1 MTGFQSKRAA
11 AQAKLEALRE
21 SPSRSVSDEIEISRL
36 ETLLIAGEGMKT
48 VRIET
53 LLTQEL
59 EVPDT
64 WEREDVLDFLAEYQS
79 FRTAFQGVS
88 NEDQTA
94 RIVDLGVIE
103 ETIKELGEEAYD
115 D

>member
-1 MTGFQSKRAA
+1 MKRV
-11 AQAKLEALRE
+11 L
-21 SPSRSVSDEIEISRL
+21 V
-36 ETLLIAGEGMKT
+36 
-48 VRIET
+48 ET

-59 EVPDT
+59 EVPDD
-64 WEREDVLDFLAEYQS
+64 WAREDVLDFLGEVQS

-103 ETIKELGEEAYD
+103 ETIKQLGEEAFD

>member
-1 MTGFQSKRAA
+1 
-11 AQAKLEALRE
+11 
-21 SPSRSVSDEIEISRL
+21 
-36 ETLLIAGEGMKT
+36 MKKVI
-48 VRIET
+48 VRT

-59 EVPDT
+59 EVPDD
-64 WEREDVLDFLAEYQS
+64 WEREHVFSFLAEVQS

-94 RIVDLGVIE
+94 RIIDLGVVE
-103 ETIKELGEEAYD
+103 EEITELGEESFD

>member
-1 MTGFQSKRAA
+1 
-11 AQAKLEALRE
+11 
-21 SPSRSVSDEIEISRL
+21 
-36 ETLLIAGEGMKT
+36 MKKVT
-48 VRIET
+48 VET

-59 EVPDT
+59 EVPDS
-64 WEREDVLDFLAEYQS
+64 WEREDVFDFLAENQS

-94 RIVDLGVIE
+94 RIVDIGVVE
-103 ETIKELGEEAYD
+103 EKVTEMGEEAYD

>member
-1 MTGFQSKRAA
+1 
-11 AQAKLEALRE
+11 
-21 SPSRSVSDEIEISRL
+21 
-36 ETLLIAGEGMKT
+36 MKVI
-48 VRIET
+48 VRT

-59 EVPDT
+59 EVP
-64 WEREDVLDFLAEYQS
+64 EDWGRLEVFDFLAECQS

-94 RIVDLGVIE
+94 RIVDVGVIE
-103 ETIKELGEEAYD
+103 ERVTELGEECYD